1 MEKGGKKESV
11 VREIDDVESVKSE
24 FIAVASHRMRNPMS
38 AIKWYAE
45 SLLDG
50 DCGRLNKVQKNFVTQ
65 IYLNNF
71 RFIYFLINLLDDL
84 LKVVKVEEGKVK
96 LKKEIVDFEKLVK
109 EVLKKLKNEILRKK
123 IKVSSALKTIKLKV
137 DAEKIKQVLFNLLD
151 NAVKY
156 NSVGGKIG
164 IKVFKNKNYIICA
177 ISDTGIGI
185 PKEQHERIFTKFFRA
200 NNAVTLHTEGNGL
213 SLYLCKAYVEN
224 HGGKIWVE
232 SEVGKRSTFY
242 FTLPTKYEKST
253 KIRKTAKKVLHKNFV
268 FS

>member
-1 MEKGGKKESV
+1 MKKGGKKENV

-50 DCGRLNKVQKNFVTQ
+50 DCGRLNKVQRNFVTQ

-71 RFIYFLINLLDDL
+71 RLINLLDDL
-84 LKVVKVEEGKVK
+84 LKVVKVEEGRVK

-123 IKVSSALKTIKLKV
+123 IKVSLALKKIKLKV

-185 PKEQHERIFTKFFRA
+185 PGEQHERIFTKFFRA

-213 SLYLCKAYVEN
+213 SLYLCKAYIEN

-232 SEVGKRSTFY
+232 SEVGKGSTFY
-242 FTLPTKYEKST
+242 FTLPVK
-253 KIRKTAKKVLHKNFV
+253 
-268 FS
+268 